1 MATQTERNTMTKGIC
16 EFCKSEIDKAKMT
29 QHLKHCKQ
37 RAAVNAANDADTGD
51 EARQKEKLFHILAEG
66 RYNPQYW
73 MHIEIPASES
83 LFTLDRF
90 LRDIWVE
97 CCGHLSAFEI
107 GGTSYADEPEDFPF
121 GAFEAGIEVLGAKE
135 QEDEEKDKEE
145 KDKEENEED
154 EDLSPEELAEELG
167 NFLDEQPVELL
178 NMFPDELLVELKKP
192 RSRDDLVAFLK
203 EKLAAL
209 PKRISS
215 ITPEN
220 IEEQRSIYFQKNTL
234 KFLLDMVEDRSLDA
248 TLEKVLQV
256 KQKFTYEYDFG
267 STTELNLKVISE
279 REGVA
284 LEGEDDDTVFV
295 LARNVAPAILCKVC
309 GKPARKVVSGYFN
322 VEENAYCNR
331 CANRSEDAEM
341 MLPIVNSP
349 RVGVCGYTG

>member
-1 MATQTERNTMTKGIC
+1 MATQSKRNVTTKGVC
-16 EFCKSEIDKAKMT
+16 KFCNGEFDKAKMT

-37 RAAVNAANDADTGD
+37 RAAAIAVGTGD
-51 EARQKEKLFHILAEG
+51 EAKQRLFHILAEG

-73 MHIEIPASES
+73 MHLEIPASES
-83 LFTLDRF
+83 LFALDRF

-97 CCGHLSAFEI
+97 CCDHLSSFEI
-107 GGTSYADEPEDFPF
+107 GGTSYADEPEDFSF
-121 GAFEAGIEVLGAKE
+121 EIVGAEADEE
-135 QEDEEKDKEE
+135 EDEVEE
-145 KDKEENEED
+145 DEENEEEGEE
-154 EDLSPEELAEELG
+154 EDLSPEELAEEIG
-167 NFLDEQPVELL
+167 KFLDEELPEL
-178 NMFPDELLVELKKP
+178 RNRIPDELQVELRKP

-203 EKLAAL
+203 DRLKSL
-209 PKRISS
+209 PKSTS
-215 ITPEN
+215 LFALED
-220 IEEQRSIYFQKNTL
+220 IEEQRSLYFQKSTL

-248 TLEKVLQV
+248 RLEKVLKV
-256 KQKFTYEYDFG
+256 GQKFTYEYDFG